1 MSEAIKLTKYV
12 YTDKYEYTG
21 YGTRFDARSQS
32 SLPIGEWGNIV
43 INVDVDNSSSTHT
56 VNKKKDHLILGEVS
70 TYGLEDTKLTTQ
82 AKYPVKIIKARKNIV
97 SVYTT
102 MQPTVCCM
110 LMM

>member
-1 MSEAIKLTKYV
+1 MNILVMVLDLMHVHNLHCQLVNGVISLLTLMW
-12 YTDKYEYTG
+12 TI
-21 YGTRFDARSQS
+21 AHQHI
-32 SLPIGEWGNIV
+32 LLI
-43 INVDVDNSSSTHT
+43 
-56 VNKKKDHLILGEVS
+56 KKKDHLILGEVS